1 MAYTM
6 GPAFN
11 LIGNVQ
17 EACKAFAR
25 PRQGQN
31 SNRSRRSIDTA
42 AMPSSNTAVETMTAQ
57 ARNAMSPSRARP
69 SSLPAGSNSTLWST
83 TTTIKSKALGF
94 VSSIARSHPALATA
108 INHVASRV
116 VPGATLTQVLQAT
129 AIQEIDSAA
138 SRESDQSSAGHGT
151 AQHASSKHA
160 NGLHPLAG
168 NGKHAALLSEFLA
181 AADHL
186 EISYAGL
193 LADLSNIAYDI
204 TQLRESELRERHNLQ
219 LVSTSSA
226 CILGC
231 QSRDSWTAERNA
243 QRAGSP
249 VPEASRR
256 SSNSG
261 DLNSHRISASGSG
274 SGTSS
279 PVLTPSVSLVNLSAL
294 DDGSSEDGSF
304 PVLTFV
310 PAASSPLHSHASMA
324 EDHDWAAA
332 DAAAAADH
340 GSPRSPRGAIELALP
355 ASSQQQQQHKHHRH
369 PKGHHPPP
377 AAVQLPVVTRTT
389 QPDGGPQSPQ
399 AGAVT
404 CDGEPPSAW
413 FVADD
418 PITKIR
424 YFVIQGSTNLE
435 HWQIN
440 MQFDPVIFED
450 PALGVR
456 VHRGVYQAALRLYD
470 DLVPL
475 VRAHLATSPFASIA
489 LTGHSLGGSLA
500 SVIMLLLVHRGVVP
514 ADSVSPVYTFGSP
527 AVFCGGADHM
537 APENR
542 CDRCGLRCEVHDHPA
557 DFPHACQKPKGLLH
571 SFGLSDDHIINV
583 IMHRDIVPRAFA
595 CDYSLVADILKSWG
609 PAFKRHSGLA
619 HSGRKHL
626 YYFVGRIMV
635 LQPDSWH
642 SFVLEPDHP
651 MLPAG
656 PELYTLA
663 NPAQRPPTVCIVDRP
678 PAPSTTTTSTALE
691 RSAPR
696 RRGLASAGEAVWELM
711 DCPHPLDT
719 LVEPGAYMATGS
731 ISRYHNPDNYTK
743 ALLALIGQA
752 PHQLQAA
759 RAGAGAAGG
768 AAAPKAAGVA
778 AKKEG
783 HARPHSHGHRHR
795 HAHHG
800 LRAHTQHPAAAPSP
814 SSAGVESS

>member
-1 MAYTM
+1 
-6 GPAFN
+6 
-11 LIGNVQ
+11 
-17 EACKAFAR
+17 
-25 PRQGQN
+25 
-31 SNRSRRSIDTA
+31 
-42 AMPSSNTAVETMTAQ
+42 
-57 ARNAMSPSRARP
+57 
-69 SSLPAGSNSTLWST
+69 
-83 TTTIKSKALGF
+83 
-94 VSSIARSHPALATA
+94 
-108 INHVASRV
+108 
-116 VPGATLTQVLQAT
+116 
-129 AIQEIDSAA
+129 
-138 SRESDQSSAGHGT
+138 
-151 AQHASSKHA
+151 
-160 NGLHPLAG
+160 
-168 NGKHAALLSEFLA
+168 LA

-595 CDYSLVADILKSWG
+595 CDYTVVADLLKQWVPSFKDHALLHG
-609 PAFKRHSGLA
+609 PAHAHKTLYNFLGRLSVILPDTSSPFVQAADATHPHLPSAPGLYRLVPPPTTMRVHALSGSFDILDPLAEEEGGAAGHKPVTTQHGHRHSHHKHGA
-619 HSGRKHL
+619 HHQDRDKAAA
-626 YYFVGRIMV
+626 VA
-635 LQPDSWH
+635 P
-642 SFVLEPDHP
+642 PK
-651 MLPAG
+651 
-656 PELYTLA
+656 TLRDA
-663 NPAQRPPTVCIVDRP
+663 IITFMNF
-678 PAPSTTTTSTALE
+678 
-691 RSAPR
+691 
-696 RRGLASAGEAVWELM
+696 
-711 DCPHPLDT
+711 PHPLAT
-719 LVEPGAYMATGS
+719 LSEYGAYGPNGS